1 MVVRNRKSPDYVLML
16 TVSVLLAIGVVMVY
30 SSSFVKAEDWFDG
43 DGFYYLKRQ
52 AFWTILG
59 LGFMIAFANFDYWK
73 WNRLAKPGLIV
84 VMILLLLVFVPGIG
98 RGAKGAYR
106 WIGMGPIPQ
115 FQPSEIMKTAF
126 VIYMAKYLTETRE
139 LIRNFKQ
146 GFLPPILLLGV
157 VFALILAEPDLGT
170 ALAIGATTFV
180 MLFVGGARI
189 KHLIV
194 LASMAIPGILVL
206 IIIEPYRM
214 RRLMSFW
221 NPWASPLRDGFQIIQ
236 SLYALGSGG
245 LFGVGLGQ
253 SRQKF
258 FYLPEQHTDMIFAI
272 IGEELGF
279 IGAVTSLLLFALFAW
294 RGYKVAVNAPD
305 GFSSLVAAGLTSMI
319 TLQAALNIGVV
330 TSSLPMTG
338 IPLPFLSYGGSSL
351 IFTLASIGILLNI
364 SRYSTR

>member
-30 SSSFVKAEDWFDG
+30 SSSFVKAADWFN

-52 AFWTILG
+52 VFWTIMG
-59 LGFMIAFANFDYWK
+59 LGFMILFTNFDYWK

-84 VMILLLLVFVPGIG
+84 VMILLIVVLIPGIG
-98 RGAKGAYR
+98 RSVKGASR
-106 WIGMGPIPQ
+106 WIPVGPFQ
-115 FQPSEIMKTAF
+115 VQPSEIMKTAF
-126 VIYMAKYLTETRE
+126 VIYLAKYLSETRE
-139 LIRNFKQ
+139 LIRDFKQ
-146 GFLPPILLLGV
+146 GFLPPLILLGL
-157 VFALILAEPDLGT
+157 VFGLILAEPDLGT
-170 ALAIGATTFV
+170 ALAIGATTYV
-180 MLFVGGARI
+180 MLFVAGARI
-189 KHLIV
+189 KHLIG
-194 LASMAIPGILVL
+194 LASMAIPGILGL

-214 RRLMSFW
+214 KRLMSFLD
-221 NPWASPLRDGFQIIQ
+221 PWASPQGSGFQIIQ
-236 SLYALGSGG
+236 ALYALGSGG

-279 IGAVTSLLLFALFAW
+279 IGTVTVLLLFALFAW
-294 RGYKVAVNAPD
+294 RGYKVAVHAPD
-305 GFSSLVAAGLTSMI
+305 GFSSLMAAGITSMI

-351 IFTLASIGILLNI
+351 IFTMASIGILLNI